1 MDYEVI
7 LFDLDGTLTDPK
19 VGITKS
25 VQYALTKFNID
36 EPDLDKLVP
45 FIGPPLVESFQEFYS
60 LSETEAIAGVG
71 YYREYFTKAGMFEN
85 AVYPGIKDMLTLLV
99 EQGKQLIIATSK
111 PTVYSEQ
118 IIEHFGMTQFFQSI
132 VGSNLDGSR
141 IHKAEVIAYSLAE
154 LSHVER
160 EKIVMVGDRMHDI
173 IGAQKNGIDVIAVKY
188 GYGTAAE
195 LQTAKPTY
203 IVSTVNELAEILRGP
218 SILLDIPCL

>member
-25 VQYALTKFNID
+25 VQYALAKFNID

-141 IHKAEVIAYSLAE
+141 IHKAEVIAYSLADF
-154 LSHVER
+154 SQVDR
-160 EKIVMVGDRMHDI
+160 KKIVMVGDRKHDI
-173 IGAQKNGIDVIAVKY
+173 VGAQKNDIDVIAVEY
-188 GYGTAAE
+188 GYGTAVE

-203 IVSTVNELAEILRGP
+203 IVSTVNELAEILRV
-218 SILLDIPCL
+218 

>member
-1 MDYEVI
+1 MGYEVI

-25 VQYALTKFNID
+25 VQYALAKFNID

-141 IHKAEVIAYSLAE
+141 IHKAEVIAYSLTE

-173 IGAQKNGIDVIAVKY
+173 VGAQKNGIDVIAVKY
-188 GYGTAAE
+188 GYGTAVE

-203 IVSTVNELAEILRGP
+203 IVSTVNELVEMLRA
-218 SILLDIPCL
+218 